1 MRISQTSMRRIDSI
15 IPCTNISSVILAMCM
30 YSSNT
35 RVCRMKI
42 NVYIL
47 AREQFMHLAYL
58 QSKVRLL
65 KIELTLA
72 IKLYS
77 KGTMVYVLC
86 SIFTTWANRV
96 PN

>member
-1 MRISQTSMRRIDSI
+1 
-15 IPCTNISSVILAMCM
+15 
-30 YSSNT
+30 
-35 RVCRMKI
+35 MKI

-77 KGTMVYVLC
+77 KGTMVYVLFLLLGPTVFPIKSKTNQII
-86 SIFTTWANRV
+86 SILHVNLIVGFESIVGINV
-96 PN
+96 PNL